1 MPSIRG
7 ASADL
12 GDWDVV
18 IAGAGPAGST
28 AAAFL
33 ARDGHR
39 VLVLEKE
46 RFPRY
51 HIGES
56 LIPGCLRILNAL
68 GLRDEVERAGF
79 PVKRGGTFIW
89 GVEGEREW
97 RFSFAEQGGEPDYAY
112 QVDRSRFDQ
121 ILLNHARA
129 SGAEVHEGVAVRSID
144 VDNGDPVIVSDAGI
158 ARARYVIDA
167 TGQSSILGRK
177 RGERHFD
184 ESLRNVAIWRYY
196 RGCGRLP
203 EPRAGDIVIVRR
215 GDGWFWYIPLEAPE
229 GGLTSVGLVMSAESY
244 RQGGSNAQAI
254 YDRMRAET
262 PELGRFL
269 QDAYPVSE
277 TRITADWS
285 YRSRHVI
292 GYRWI
297 LVGDAAGFVDP
308 LLSTGCYLAMTAGY
322 LAGLCLGSALHD
334 PLLRAAAFRYYRAS
348 YDRVIGE
355 LHAMVRI
362 FYRTIRAQD
371 VFDGAQAILGG
382 SGDPRQLFVRLA
394 AGLVEESVARGDVG
408 YFGETGL
415 GSEVFGDQTEVPDR
429 YGASFA
435 PEKDRVLC
443 AVDPNDLPPGIVDD
457 MVLVERDVRLR
468 LVPASEAAQAAAQAA
483 ANEKPMVLADVHTDE
498 DAVAW
503 LRHIVPATPGA
514 MAVLVFKAGSDT
526 DPVAVCFSVAA
537 ADQPHW
543 ARVGDVAMSYI
554 AESEASPFDRPDSRG
569 LLEAI
574 LRMARSCDPLETASP
589 EAIQHALAARLQHPG
604 WQLIARAISSP
615 ESVAA

>member
-1 MPSIRG
+1 MPSIRS

-28 AAAFL
+28 AAALL
-33 ARDGHR
+33 ARDGRR

-68 GLRDEVERAGF
+68 GIRDEVERAGF
-79 PVKRGGTFIW
+79 TVKRGGTFIW
-89 GVEGEREW
+89 GAEGEREW
-97 RFSFAEQGGEPDYAY
+97 RFSFDEQGGEPNYAY

-144 VDNGDPVIVSDAGI
+144 VDNGDPVIVSDAGV

-167 TGQSSILGRK
+167 TGQTSILGRK
-177 RGERHFD
+177 CGGRHFD

-203 EPRAGDIVIVRR
+203 EPRAGDIAIVRR
-215 GDGWFWYIPLEAPE
+215 GDGWFWYIPLEEPE
-229 GGLTSVGLVMSAESY
+229 GGLTSLGVVMSAESY
-244 RQGGSNAQAI
+244 RQRGSNAEAI
-254 YDRMRAET
+254 YDQSVAET
-262 PELGRFL
+262 RELDRWL
-269 QDAYPVSE
+269 EHAYPVSE

-285 YRSRHVI
+285 YRSRNVI
-292 GYRWI
+292 GDRWI
-297 LVGDAAGFVDP
+297 LVGDAAGFIDP

-322 LAGLCLGSALHD
+322 LAGLCLGSVLSD
-334 PLLRAAAFRYYRAS
+334 PGMRAVAFNYYRAS
-348 YDRVIGE
+348 YDRVINE

-371 VFDGAQAILGG
+371 VFDGAQAILG
-382 SGDPRQLFVRLA
+382 SEGDPRQLFVRLA
-394 AGLVEESVARGDVG
+394 AGLSEESVARGDVG
-408 YFGETGL
+408 YFEETGL
-415 GSEVFGDQTEVPDR
+415 GSEVFGEQAKVPDR
-429 YGASFA
+429 YGATFA
-435 PEKDRVLC
+435 TDQDRILGP
-443 AVDPNDLPPGIVDD
+443 VDPKDLPPGIEGD
-457 MVLVERDVRLR
+457 MMLVERDVRLR
-468 LVPASEAAQAAAQAA
+468 LVAASEVAALEAATG
-483 ANEKPMVLADVHTDE
+483 KPMALADVRTDE

-503 LRHIVPATPGA
+503 LRHIDAATPGPT
-514 MAVLVFKAGSDT
+514 AVLVFRDASDA
-526 DPVAVCFSVAA
+526 DPVAVCFSVAVESK
-537 ADQPHW
+537 PHW

-554 AESEASPFDRPDSRG
+554 AEAEANPFDRPGSRG

-574 LRMARSCDPLETASP
+574 LRTAKSCDPVEAASP

-604 WQLIARAISSP
+604 WQLIARAISSS